1 MLRLKNIRKKHF
13 LLLYFTLVLS
23 VITQAQI
30 DADIQKEIT
39 YPDFIKA
46 VVQNNIAY
54 AAEKLNINI
63 AEANIEKSKI
73 IPDPEFT
80 AGIFNNDQHKM
91 KMGYGYNIGLDWTLE
106 LGGKRKARVDLAK
119 SESELSK
126 YILQDYF
133 RNLRAD
139 ATVQYLT
146 AIHHEQ
152 LMKLQFNSYETM
164 DELAKSDSLRAKL
177 GTITAIDAKQS
188 KLEAKS
194 IWNEAIQSIGNWKGS
209 LSSLNLLMG
218 SKHAELTQI
227 ALVNFST
234 FDRSFYLDDL
244 IVHALSNRADL
255 LYALQNKDVSEKMI
269 RLTKVNRVLDLGI
282 TTGVTRNAEARNDLA
297 PSPAFTSANFGI
309 SIPLKFSNHRKGELK
324 EAFYTAQQA
333 GLQHQE
339 IELQVQ
345 TEVKQA
351 FYNYEATQKQLQQ
364 FNSGILD
371 DAKAILTGKL
381 YSYKR
386 GDSSLLEVLH
396 AQRTY
401 IEVQQNY
408 YEILFN
414 NAHALVILEQSAG
427 IWDILF

>member
-1 MLRLKNIRKKHF
+1 MLRLKNIHKKHC
-13 LLLYFTLVLS
+13 LLLYFTLVFS
-23 VITQAQI
+23 VLTQAQI
-30 DADIQKEIT
+30 DTNSQKKIS
-39 YPDFIKA
+39 YPEFIKA
-46 VVQNNIAY
+46 VAQNNIGY

-80 AGIFNNDQHKM
+80 AGLFNNDQHKM

-126 YILQDYF
+126 YVLQDYF
-133 RNLRAD
+133 RNLQAD

-146 AIHHEQ
+146 VIHHEQ

-177 GTITAIDAKQS
+177 GAITAIDAKQS
-188 KLEAKS
+188 KLEAQS
-194 IWNEAIQSIGNWKGS
+194 IWNEAIQSIGNWKAS

-218 SKHAELTQI
+218 IKHGELTHL
-227 ALVNFST
+227 ASVNFSA

-244 IVHALSNRADL
+244 ISHALSNRTDL
-255 LYALQNKDVSEKMI
+255 LYALQNHDVSEKMV
-269 RLTKVNRVLDLGI
+269 RLTKVNRVIDLGV
-282 TTGVTRNAEARNDLA
+282 TTGITRNAEARNDLA
-297 PSPAFTSANFGI
+297 PSPAFTSTNFGV

-324 EAFYTAQQA
+324 QAYYTAQQA
-333 GLQHQE
+333 ELHYQE
-339 IELQVQ
+339 VELQVQ
-345 TEVKQA
+345 TEVRQA
-351 FYNYEATQKQLQQ
+351 YYNYEATQKQIQQ
-364 FNSGILD
+364 FNNGILN

-386 GDSSLLEVLH
+386 GDSSLLEVLN

-401 IEVQQNY
+401 NDVQQHY

-414 NAHALVILEQSAG
+414 NALALVILEQSSG
-427 IWDILF
+427 IWDIHF

>member
-1 MLRLKNIRKKHF
+1 MLRLKNIHKKHF
-13 LLLYFTLVLS
+13 LLLYFTLVFNA
-23 VITQAQI
+23 IAQAQI
-30 DADIQKEIT
+30 DTNVQKKIT

-46 VVQNNIAY
+46 VAQNNIAY

-80 AGIFNNDQHKM
+80 AGLFNNDQHKM
-91 KMGYGYNIGLDWTLE
+91 KMGYGYNIGVDWTLE
-106 LGGKRKARVDLAK
+106 LGGKRKARVNLAK

-126 YILQDYF
+126 HVLQDYF
-133 RNLRAD
+133 RNLQAD

-152 LMKLQFNSYETM
+152 LMQLQFNSYKTM

-177 GTITAIDAKQS
+177 GAITAIDAKQS
-188 KLEAKS
+188 KLEATS
-194 IWNEAIQSIGNWKGS
+194 IWNEAIQSIGNWKAS

-218 SKHAELTQI
+218 SEHTELI
-227 ALVNFST
+227 HVAAINFSA

-244 IVHALSNRADL
+244 LSHALSNRTDL
-255 LYALQNKDVSEKMI
+255 LYALQNKDVSEKMV
-269 RLTKVNRVLDLGI
+269 RLTQVNRVIDLGI
-282 TTGVTRNAEARNDLA
+282 TAGITRNAEARNDLA
-297 PSPAFTSANFGI
+297 PSPAFTTTNFGV
-309 SIPLKFSNHRKGELK
+309 SIPLKFSNRRKGELK
-324 EAFYTAQQA
+324 EVYYTLQQSE
-333 GLQHQE
+333 LKYRE
-339 IELQVQ
+339 VELQVQ
-345 TEVKQA
+345 TEVRQA

-364 FNSGILD
+364 FNNGILN

-401 IEVQQNY
+401 NEVQQHY

-414 NAHALVILEQSAG
+414 NAIALVMLERSTG